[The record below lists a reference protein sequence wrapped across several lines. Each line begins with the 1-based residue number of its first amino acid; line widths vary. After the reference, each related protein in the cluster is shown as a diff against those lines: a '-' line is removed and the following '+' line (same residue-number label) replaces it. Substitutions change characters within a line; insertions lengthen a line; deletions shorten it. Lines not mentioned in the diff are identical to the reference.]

1 MTFACTERDR
11 RVVRSYREGATLREI
26 AVREKLSHEGVRQ
39 ILLRYS
45 VQLRCRGSRSR

>member
-11 RVVRSYREGATLREI
+11 RVVRSYREEATLREI
-26 AVREKLSHEGVRQ
+26 AAREKLSIEGVRK

-45 VQLRCRGSRSR
+45 VQLRGRGSRRR